1 MARST
6 QRKKFRAWA
15 RARGLDLNGCQET
28 AFKVWLHCRLEE
40 EQKNMA
46 TKNIIKDVITEL
58 KALKEIGY

>member
-6 QRKKFRAWA
+6 QRKRFRAWA

-40 EQKNMA
+40 EANNKSKME
-46 TKNIIKDVITEL
+46 ILKDIRKEL
-58 KALKEIGY
+58 EGLYE